1 MVAMKKSKIKRR
13 LLIREGYKVMRIKGY
28 QATSIDEIVNNLKIP
43 KGSFYYYF
51 KNKEDYS
58 LEVLEYYI
66 NVVLRRI
73 EKTLTDPMISPKQR
87 VIKLYSDYIDNYTN
101 HGGSVY
107 GNFASN
113 MQHDLGDK
121 NQQITD
127 TVANYFLEIKKLHV
141 NCLNQAR
148 RAGEIERSQD
158 VEKIAKLIIYSWEG
172 AVLRANITKNIKPL
186 FIFREL
192 IRDFILK

>member
-1 MVAMKKSKIKRR
+1 MKKSKIKRR
-13 LLIREGYKVMRIKGY
+13 LLIREGYKLMRVKGY

-66 NVVLRRI
+66 NIVLKRI

-113 MQHDLGDK
+113 MQHDLGEK
-121 NQQITD
+121 NQLITD
-127 TVANYFLEIKKLHV
+127 AVTNYFLEIKKLHI

-172 AVLRANITKNIKPL
+172 AVLRANITRNIKPL

>member
-1 MVAMKKSKIKRR
+1 MKKSKIKRR
-13 LLIREGYKVMRIKGY
+13 LLIREGYKLMRVKGY

-113 MQHDLGDK
+113 MQHDLGEK

-127 TVANYFLEIKKLHV
+127 TVANYFLEIKKLHI

-172 AVLRANITKNIKPL
+172 AVLRANITRNIKPL

>member
-1 MVAMKKSKIKRR
+1 MKKSKIKRR
-13 LLIREGYKVMRIKGY
+13 LLIREGYKLMRVKGY

-66 NVVLRRI
+66 NIVLKRI

-113 MQHDLGDK
+113 MQHDLGEK
-121 NQQITD
+121 NQLITNAV
-127 TVANYFLEIKKLHV
+127 TNYFLEIKKLHI

-172 AVLRANITKNIKPL
+172 AVLRANITRNIKPL

>member
-1 MVAMKKSKIKRR
+1 MKKSKIKRR
-13 LLIREGYKVMRIKGY
+13 LLIREGYKLMRTKGY

-66 NVVLRRI
+66 NIVLRRI
-73 EKTLTDPMISPKQR
+73 EKTLIDPMISPKQR
-87 VIKLYSDYIDNYTN
+87 IIKLYSDYIDNYTN

-113 MQHDLGDK
+113 MQHDLGEK

-127 TVANYFLEIKKLHV
+127 TVANYFLEIKKLHI

-148 RAGEIERSQD
+148 RSGEIERSQD

-172 AVLRANITKNIKPL
+172 AVLRANITRNIKPL

>member
-1 MVAMKKSKIKRR
+1 MKKSKIKRR
-13 LLIREGYKVMRIKGY
+13 LLIREGYKLMRIKGY

-66 NVVLRRI
+66 NIVLRRI

-127 TVANYFLEIKKLHV
+127 TVANYFLEIKKLHI

-172 AVLRANITKNIKPL
+172 AVLRANITRNIKPL

>member
-1 MVAMKKSKIKRR
+1 MKKSKIKRR
-13 LLIREGYKVMRIKGY
+13 LLIREGYKLMRVKGY

-66 NVVLRRI
+66 NIVLKRI

-113 MQHDLGDK
+113 MQHDLGEK
-121 NQQITD
+121 NQMITD
-127 TVANYFLEIKKLHV
+127 TVTNYFLEIKKLHV

-172 AVLRANITKNIKPL
+172 AVLRANITRNIKPL

>member
-1 MVAMKKSKIKRR
+1 MKKSKIKRR
-13 LLIREGYKVMRIKGY
+13 LLIREGYKLMRVKGY

-66 NVVLRRI
+66 NIVLRRI

-127 TVANYFLEIKKLHV
+127 TVANYFLEIKKLHI

-172 AVLRANITKNIKPL
+172 AVLRANITRNIKPL